1 MRRPLALV
9 TAVLFALSPAVPA
22 TAEPVD
28 PEGGTGGP
36 DYPRGSE
43 GPEGSEVAFEFQDER
58 IAESSGLA
66 PSLRHEGVWWT
77 HNDSGDFA
85 PEVYAVNEE
94 GETVATIA
102 LNVELRDWEA
112 ITVGPG
118 PAGEPTVFVGDI
130 GDNFGGSW
138 PNVRVYHFTE
148 PEVLADT
155 TVDPAVLTFTYEDGG
170 RDAEGMMIDPRDG
183 RLYVVSKEFAGSV
196 YTVPENLDPDG
207 ENVLSRVDS
216 APLFATDAAFSPDG
230 SRYAIRTYWGVTLY
244 DATNGVPGA
253 SVGSFDLPETE
264 QGESVAFTPDG
275 TALMAG
281 TEGPGAEVW
290 RVPLEGE
297 QLPDSAA
304 GAAGAESPAEAAGG
318 GGPDEDTGDGGP
330 DEEET
335 SNGAAP
341 LIVGGVAVAVVLIG
355 GIVLLVRRA

>member
-1 MRRPLALV
+1 MADMRRPLAL
-9 TAVLFALSPAVPA
+9 AAAALFALVPAAPA
-22 TAEPVD
+22 TAAPVD
-28 PEGGTGGP
+28 PEDGTGGRN
-36 DYPRGSE
+36 YPRGGE
-43 GPEGSEVAFEFQDER
+43 GPEGSEIAFEFQDDR

-85 PEVYAVNEE
+85 AEVYAVNEE
-94 GETVATIA
+94 GETVATVA

-112 ITVGPG
+112 ISVAVGPE
-118 PAGEPTVFVGDI
+118 GEPAVFVGDI

-148 PEVLADT
+148 PEVLGDMAL
-155 TVDPAVLTFTYEDGG
+155 DPAVFTFTYEDGG

-196 YTVPENLDPDG
+196 YAAPENLDPAG

-230 SRYAIRTYWGVTLY
+230 TRYAIRTYWGVTLY
-244 DATNGVPGA
+244 DSTDGVPGR
-253 SVGSFDLPETE
+253 SVGSFDLPEME

-281 TEGPGAEVW
+281 TEGMNSPVW
-290 RVPLEGE
+290 RVPLEGD
-297 QLPDSAA
+297 QLPDIAA
-304 GAAGAESPAEAAGG
+304 DAEAGVGG
-318 GGPDEDTGDGGP
+318 DAVEASPVSDAEDTDEGGS
-330 DEEET
+330 T
-335 SNGAAP
+335 GAAP
-341 LIVGGVAVAVVLIG
+341 LILGGVAVAAVLIG
-355 GIVLLVRRA
+355 GIILLVRRT